1 LFIRFDQD
9 LPASKLIEFKFL
21 LQDTSGKLQWQSGPN
36 RSLQTCERTVDT
48 LVVYEDWDDVKN
60 QKIEEAE
67 ASIGMEAVVSDDN
80 ESRKAGVVED
90 ELRMDGNKEVEQDE
104 AVIAEED
111 EESTVCTSDSI
122 LGESMKA
129 NKADPPKVCVE
140 LNEVHQSLPF
150 FTEHMTIVA
159 IQPLY

>member
-9 LPASKLIEFKFL
+9 LPANKLIEFKLL
-21 LQDTSGKLQWQSGPN
+21 LQDTSGKLQWQCGPN
-36 RSLQTCERTVDT
+36 RSLQTRETVDT

-60 QKIEEAE
+60 QKIEEEGE
-67 ASIGMEAVVSDDN
+67 ASNGMKEAVVSDDN

-90 ELRMDGNKEVEQDE
+90 GLGMDGNKEVEQDE
-104 AVIAEED
+104 SIIAEED
-111 EESTVCTSDSI
+111 EESTICTNDSI

-140 LNEVHQSLPF
+140 LNEVHQPLPF

-159 IQPLY
+159 I